1 MQRYCTIQ
9 IYYEDDETM
18 KGINIPKKLKLNELK
33 NEIKKHFPGLSNNFQ
48 IIKNDKELN
57 VSDIEL
63 EEEDCLTIRDNGNS
77 EANPVFLP
85 DLADENI
92 EHLPIED
99 NIGIDRWLIVRPG
112 LNLIGECNI
121 KNCFVRGKMVINSV
135 DNSSSCYNYDHVKNR
150 GMMKCPECGNDIVC
164 KNICFYKCYYNYY
177 GSKANDPV
185 NENFGEEIPN
195 FEYININDNN
205 TVNINGK
212 TYHIHKTQPNM
223 YDYFRYY
230 DNDGEEIMYTKLI
243 FQIKIFL

>member
-9 IYYEDDETM
+9 IYYEDDETI
-18 KGINIPKKLKLNELK
+18 KEINIPKKLKLNELK

-112 LNLIGECNI
+112 LNLIGECNN
-121 KNCFVRGKMVINSV
+121 KNCFVYGKMVINSV
-135 DNSSSCYNYDHVKNR
+135 NNSSSCYNYDHVKNN
-150 GMMKCPECGNDIVC
+150 GLMKCPECDYQIVS

-177 GSKANDPV
+177 GSKV
-185 NENFGEEIPN
+185 NNSKIENFDEEIPN
-195 FEYININDNN
+195 FEYINDNN

-212 TYHIHKTQPNM
+212 TYHIHKTPSNF

-230 DNDGEEIMYTKLI
+230 DNGEEIMYIKLI
-243 FQIKIFL
+243 FQIKIFQ